1 MKISP
6 ALIGKIVGAILVIAI
21 CIPLFLW
28 SKSNYSIKGQIQ
40 IDTGAYISPA
50 RNVDVKLIMGSV
62 DDELKM
68 LVNEYESYKNFRKEE
83 IINAILVQKTQPPTN
98 SSEKTKIDTAKNVV
112 QKILTSKNEETGEIK
127 FNLNKLD
134 DKERELVTS
143 LVSEYYHKSNVC
155 RDEAA
160 DCPIGA
166 IFYEKGS
173 LFWENK
179 ADALVENKRIVFD
192 EITTNYVTTWMNG
205 GLGGEPI
212 QIVKTVIVTNI
223 TIREIMAALGK
234 MPKEEPKEA
243 KVEEKVE
250 KIDRRAVLADY
261 NFSTNEIMDTVVELK
276 RDLQQKYRTL
286 LQKSDD
292 LLIEMILDQVTTD
305 ENGNYLFKGK
315 SIRQGKFFIS
325 SQYDILSSEG
335 ERIEFSWFHPAN
347 ISLKRL
353 AFNKSTIVNLDE
365 LNQSKPPVNNI
376 YIPDTEELLLDV
388 FDGLKEKIDTK
399 KAEINALAI
408 SNNTVA
414 VTNIVETS
422 DADTAT
428 NNIEVVTEILE
439 TTNKIEIADAEVVTE
454 TLETTN
460 KIETTDAD

>member
-1 MKISP
+1 MKVSP
-6 ALIGKIVGAILVIAI
+6 ALIGKIVGAIVVIAI

-28 SKSNYSIKGQIQ
+28 SKSNYTIKGQIQ
-40 IDTGAYISPA
+40 IDTGSYISPA
-50 RNVDVKLIMGSV
+50 RNVDVKLILGSV

-83 IINAILVQKTQPPTN
+83 TINSILDQKKHSPTN
-98 SSEKTKIDTAKNVV
+98 SSEKTKIGTAKIDAAKDVI
-112 QKILTSKNEETGEIK
+112 KKMMTSQDGKSGENK
-127 FNLNKLD
+127 FNLTKLD
-134 DKERELVTS
+134 DHERELVTA
-143 LVSEYYHKSNVC
+143 LVSDYYQKSNAC

-179 ADALVENKRIVFD
+179 ADNLVENKRIVFD
-192 EITTNYVTTWMNG
+192 EITTNYVTTWVNG

-212 QIVKTVIVTNI
+212 QMVKTVIVTNI
-223 TIREIMAALGK
+223 TIQEIMAALGK
-234 MPKEEPKEA
+234 TIKEKTEEVKP
-243 KVEEKVE
+243 EEKVK
-250 KIDRRAVLADY
+250 KIDRQAILVDY
-261 NFSTNEIMDTVVELK
+261 NFSTNDIMNAVIELK
-276 RDLQQKYRTL
+276 RDLQQKHRTL

-305 ENGNYLFKGK
+305 ENGNYIFKGK

-353 AFNKSTIVNLDE
+353 TFNKSTIINLDE

-388 FDGLKEKIDTK
+388 LDGLKEKVDK
-399 KAEINALAI
+399 EKAEINALTN
-408 SNNTVA
+408 STNA
-414 VTNIVETS
+414 VTATNIVET
-422 DADTAT
+422 T
-428 NNIEVVTEILE
+428 
-439 TTNKIEIADAEVVTE
+439 DAEVVTKA
-454 TLETTN
+454 LETTN
-460 KIETTDAD
+460 KIETTDAEVVTEVLEATNKIETTDNQ